1 MGYVI
6 SYGALQS
13 LLEDSFVDWLPYN
26 ETIQRLY
33 TSGTFWFVILLSCA
47 LVLLPRGVIKAWGVL
62 NAPSAVKQAR
72 RRSICP
78 DPASHFRSPAAH
90 PWRNGPA
97 PTHRCS
103 D

>member
-13 LLEDSFVDWLPYN
+13 LLEGSFVDWLPYN

-33 TSGTFWFVILLSCA
+33 TSGPFWFVILLSCA

-72 RRSICP
+72 RRSFSTPCLTPAHPLP
-78 DPASHFRSPAAH
+78 DPVC
-90 PWRNGPA
+90 RNDA
-97 PTHRCS
+97 KEK
-103 D
+103 

>member
-47 LVLLPRGVIKAWGVL
+47 LLHLAETSSEFCNGELKYSSDSEYAYSGYGI
-62 NAPSAVKQAR
+62 SAR
-72 RRSICP
+72 T
-78 DPASHFRSPAAH
+78 F
-90 PWRNGPA
+90 
-97 PTHRCS
+97 
-103 D
+103 